1 MTSPTSATPDPEPSS
16 NSEAPASSVP
26 PPSSYRLSV
35 EPAKGIDQTT
45 FALETTQDLM
55 SLIAD
60 WEGKHRN
67 KSAASF
73 NSGDV
78 PNPRAALR
86 TQPGGQ
92 APDRKDAVQSLDD
105 TGNTS
110 SKDG

>member
-1 MTSPTSATPDPEPSS
+1 MKAPMDAGPTYEALVKRGPKDPH
-16 NSEAPASSVP
+16 
-26 PPSSYRLSV
+26 SSYRLSI
-35 EPAKGIDQTT
+35 EPAKGINETT

-67 KSAASF
+67 KNAASF

-92 APDRKDAVQSLDD
+92 AADRKDAAQSLDD
-105 TGNTS
+105 ASYAKND
-110 SKDG
+110 DG